1 MSLKYFS
8 SDLSKIFGHLQK
20 RQQEVSVRIV
30 DVMIFSLR
38 KREIEK
44 NIRVTHQGRHK
55 I

>member
-20 RQQEVSVRIV
+20 RQQEASLRIV
-30 DVMIFSLR
+30 DVMIFSLG

-44 NIRVTHQGRHK
+44 NIEATHQGKLK